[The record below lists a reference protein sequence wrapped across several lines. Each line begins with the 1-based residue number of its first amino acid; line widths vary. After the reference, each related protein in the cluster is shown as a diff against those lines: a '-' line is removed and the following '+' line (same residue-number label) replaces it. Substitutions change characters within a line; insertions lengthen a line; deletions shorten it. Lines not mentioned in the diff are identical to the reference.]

1 MNFILNI
8 LISRPENDFL
18 FYSGFMFQKSDLTEA
33 PQVLGKNNTAVS
45 PEYQNTET
53 LNGET
58 SIKERKQIYKVF
70 RRKKLNEM
78 FLFVTSQCNS
88 RCKTCFYHDELNS
101 HQDMTFEEIKRMS
114 ETAPEFGKL
123 WLSGGEPF
131 MRKELVEIIKLF
143 YDNNKVREI
152 NLPTNGLLT
161 NRIVDYVGRI
171 LEECPELL
179 VLLNFSLD
187 GLGATHDKIRGV
199 PGNFRKTIRSMELVK
214 EKYGNDPNLVVNV
227 ATVLTPEGYDEAFDL
242 GVYLLKKDLIATQF
256 FEVVRGNPLDPDT
269 KTLSLEQIKALRKKI
284 YPLIE
289 EQGNR
294 LFKHF
299 KGAKRALAKK
309 YFMSYIR
316 FIYNIQD
323 ENYLQPN
330 DWKMKCTA
338 GETTIVV
345 DHNGA
350 FRACEIRNP
359 IGNLK
364 DYDFDISKA
373 LHGKAMKEEIEAI
386 GGGKKANCWCTHACW
401 IVSSI
406 KFSPKTMLFRIPW
419 TYYKSKGERIK
430 DFQLP
435 DIDIEAIEN
444 Y

>member
-1 MNFILNI
+1 MQQKTNLTGVQEMVKESNI
-8 LISRPENDFL
+8 SLS
-18 FYSGFMFQKSDLTEA
+18 
-33 PQVLGKNNTAVS
+33 KNNNH
-45 PEYQNTET
+45 PEPI
-53 LNGET
+53 NGKAQP
-58 SIKERKQIYKVF
+58 KERKQNYKVF

-199 PGNFRKTIRSMELVK
+199 PGNFRKTIRSMELIK
-214 EKYGNDPNLVVNV
+214 EKYGDIPNLVVNV

-256 FEVVRGNPLDPDT
+256 FEVVRGDPLDPDT
-269 KTLSLEQIKALRKKI
+269 KSLTREQIKALRKKI

-299 KGAKRALAKK
+299 KGAKKALAIK

-316 FIYNIQD
+316 FIYDVQD
-323 ENYLQPN
+323 ENYLKPT

-350 FRACEIRNP
+350 FRACEIRDA

-364 DYDFDISKA
+364 DYDFDISQA
-373 LHGKAMKEEIEAI
+373 LYGKAMKKEIDAI

-419 TYYKSKGERIK
+419 TYFKSKSDRIR
-430 DFQLP
+430 DFRLP
-435 DIDIEAIEN
+435 DIDVEAIEN

>member
-1 MNFILNI
+1 MYQKTSLTDVPQMVTGN
-8 LISRPENDFL
+8 NDH
-18 FYSGFMFQKSDLTEA
+18 S
-33 PQVLGKNNTAVS
+33 S
-45 PEYQNTET
+45 PERNSTET
-53 LNGET
+53 INGT
-58 SIKERKQIYKVF
+58 TYTKERRQNYKVF

-88 RCKTCFYHDELNS
+88 KCKTCFYHDELNS
-101 HQDMTFEEIKRMS
+101 HQDMSFEEIKRMS

-161 NRIVDYVGRI
+161 RRIVEYVGRI
-171 LEECPELL
+171 LKECPELL
-179 VLLNFSLD
+179 VLLNFSID
-187 GLGATHDKIRGV
+187 GLGPTHDKIRGV
-199 PGNFRKTIRSMELVK
+199 PGNFKKTIRSMELVK
-214 EKYGNDPNLVVNV
+214 EKYGDDPNLVVNV

-256 FEVVRGNPLDPDT
+256 FEVVRGDPLDPET
-269 KTLSLEQIKALRKKI
+269 KSLSPGQIKTLRKKI

-299 KGAKRALAKK
+299 KGAKKALAKK

-316 FIYNIQD
+316 FIYNLQD
-323 ENYLQPN
+323 KNYLKPHN
-330 DWKMKCTA
+330 WKMECTA
-338 GETTIVV
+338 GKTTIVV

-350 FRACEIRNP
+350 FRACEMRDA
-359 IGNLK
+359 IGNMK

-373 LHGKAMKEEIEAI
+373 LHGEVMKKEIDAI
-386 GGGKKANCWCTHACW
+386 GGGGKANCWCTHACW

-406 KFSPKTMLFRIPW
+406 KFSPATMLFRIPW
-419 TYYKSKGERIK
+419 TYYKSQSDRIR